1 MKTVI
6 YIENL
11 KCYGCANTIRRNI
24 LKETDV
30 KDVLID
36 HENPSVTIEYKGS
49 TDKRDLFLSILS
61 KLGYPEKGH
70 NSTGSAVK
78 SYVSCA
84 IGRVKK

>member
-24 LKETDV
+24 LKESDV

-36 HENPSVTIEYKGS
+36 HENPSVTIEYKGNI
-49 TDKRDLFLSILS
+49 DKRELFLSILK
-61 KLGYPEKGH
+61 KLGYPEKGQ
-70 NSTGSAVK
+70 NNTGSAVK

-84 IGRVKK
+84 IGKIKK